1 MKYNQRKVNHS
12 VKVTE
17 NSNGSKIRINTVV
30 IGEPAKWLNEWKR
43 RGLVTSYTDAIIQ
56 ALRAFNERVIEQ
68 DLKSAQL
75 GNIKRT
81 EEEF

>member
-1 MKYNQRKVNHS
+1 LKRA
-12 VKVTE
+12 TE
-17 NSNGSKIRINTVV
+17 NSNDPKIRINTVV

-56 ALRAFNERVIEQ
+56 ALRTFNERVIEQ

>member
-1 MKYNQRKVNHS
+1 MRKA
-12 VKVTE
+12 TE

-30 IGEPAKWLNEWKR
+30 IGEPAEWLIEWKR

-56 ALRAFNERVIEQ
+56 ALRTFNEKLTEQ

-75 GNIKRT
+75 GNIQRI
-81 EEEF
+81 EE

>member
-1 MKYNQRKVNHS
+1 VNQS
-12 VKVTE
+12 VKATE
-17 NSNGSKIRINTVV
+17 NSDHKIRINTVV

-56 ALRAFNERVIEQ
+56 ALRTFNEKITEQ

-75 GNIKRT
+75 GNIQRI
-81 EEEF
+81 EE

>member
-1 MKYNQRKVNHS
+1 LKRA
-12 VKVTE
+12 TE

-30 IGEPAKWLNEWKR
+30 IGEPAKWLIEWKR

-56 ALRAFNERVIEQ
+56 ALRTFNEKLTEQ

-75 GNIKRT
+75 GNIQRIG
-81 EEEF
+81 E

>member
-1 MKYNQRKVNHS
+1 
-12 VKVTE
+12 
-17 NSNGSKIRINTVV
+17 V

>member
-1 MKYNQRKVNHS
+1 MNQS
-12 VKVTE
+12 VKATE
-17 NSNGSKIRINTVV
+17 NSDHKIRINTVV

-56 ALRAFNERVIEQ
+56 ALRTFNEKITEQ

-75 GNIKRT
+75 GNIQRI
-81 EEEF
+81 EE

>member
-1 MKYNQRKVNHS
+1 MKRA
-12 VKVTE
+12 TE
-17 NSNGSKIRINTVV
+17 NSNDPKIRINTVV

-56 ALRAFNERVIEQ
+56 ALRTFNERVIEQ